1 MASRAL
7 DTTVRVENRVKIAK
21 TPPELFALW
30 RDLGV
35 AGRVMSHLERVEPL
49 GGGRSRW
56 VLSRAAGPRVS
67 WEADLTEAH
76 PDEALRW
83 RSLPDGPVACE
94 GWVTF
99 TPVGDGAT
107 DLSVRLH
114 YAAREPGVADA
125 IAAAFGF
132 DAAAQLRRDLDRLK
146 AQIESGRLPEKDV
159 VEQASEDSFPASD
172 PPAWSGGKAD

>member
-1 MASRAL
+1 M
-7 DTTVRVENRVKIAK
+7 DTTVRVENRVTIHK

-35 AGRVMSHLERVEPL
+35 LGHVMSHLERVEPL

-67 WEADLTEAH
+67 WEADLSEER
-76 PDEALRW
+76 PDESLRW
-83 RSLPDGPVACE
+83 CSLADGPVASE

-99 TPVGDGAT
+99 TPAGDGAT
-107 DLSVRLH
+107 ELAVRLH

-125 IAAAFGF
+125 LAAAFG
-132 DAAAQLRRDLDRLK
+132 
-146 AQIESGRLPEKDV
+146 
-159 VEQASEDSFPASD
+159 
-172 PPAWSGGKAD
+172 